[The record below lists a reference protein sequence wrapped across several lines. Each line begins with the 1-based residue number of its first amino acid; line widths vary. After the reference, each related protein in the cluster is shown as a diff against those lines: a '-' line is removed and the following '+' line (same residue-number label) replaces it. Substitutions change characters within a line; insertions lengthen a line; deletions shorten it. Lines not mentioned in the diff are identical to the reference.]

1 MQGMAKAIPRQRET
15 SLMLISHYSRRI
27 LLTMNAN
34 IQSDPVLRFFAGA
47 VRGAVGSH
55 LKEIILFGSRA
66 RGDASVESDY
76 DLLVVVDRVDPAI
89 VHGIDEIAGEA
100 LLKHR
105 AVISAFPI
113 SEEDRKKRKYSPLLI
128 NAAREGVTV

>member
-1 MQGMAKAIPRQRET
+1 
-15 SLMLISHYSRRI
+15 
-27 LLTMNAN
+27 MNAD
-34 IQSDPVLRFFAGA
+34 IQSDPVLRFFKNA
-47 VRGAVGSH
+47 VRGAVGSR

-66 RGDASVESDY
+66 RGDSANESDY
-76 DLLVVVDRVDPAI
+76 DLLVIVDKVEPDI

-113 SEEDRKKRKYSPLLI
+113 SEEDRRKRKYSPLLI
-128 NAAREGVTV
+128 NVAREGVAV